1 MANVFLSYKR
11 EDAARVRRLAA
22 ALRQSGLTVWWDE
35 DIPPSAP
42 WEATI
47 EQALA
52 VAQTV
57 IVCWSP
63 ASIASDN
70 VRSEARVAREDGRL
84 MQVLVKPCTPPL
96 FFGERQAVDLSRWRG
111 NADDPRIA
119 SLTNTIGKVAAGE
132 RIEHADA
139 RTLKKAWPRHWIV
152 IATMS
157 LLLLG
162 AGLFLAYRSTVVRP
176 ARALAV
182 IPFEDLSP
190 RRDKAYFAEGMSEEI
205 LSAVSTEKGFK
216 VLGRTSA
223 RQIGRNPDPRAVR
236 KSLGIT
242 HLLEGSARTAGDLLR
257 VNVRLIDTKDG
268 STVWQEEYRGRLSDV
283 FAVQDRI
290 SSAVAQ
296 NLRGFLGRTE
306 TVTETQ
312 VTKVNAYQT
321 YLAARS
327 IMRNRSEPSLRQ
339 ALGLAQQ
346 VMSADPNYAPGH
358 ALYAEL
364 VWLLS
369 DDPDSYGNIPAAKAA
384 RIGERHARTAIR
396 LAPNQAEGYA
406 ALGLVR
412 LVTNPLEAIP
422 ALRRAIAL
430 DPSRADV
437 RIWLAI
443 PLTKAG
449 RYDEGLQL
457 SRDAAA
463 IEPLWHMPIYDLVV
477 RLSVDGQPAE
487 ARQIAA
493 QYRSRGGNLGQY
505 HRLLFAIESRGP
517 GISSAIAEG
526 EKALALDPTHPDI
539 RRDLVAFYHMVGLG
553 ERATKYASSTLHLA
567 EPFFRGDSNALT
579 AEIRSSAS
587 NVWNMPDSGFG
598 FFHLARAR
606 DWTNLNRLYD
616 QRPIAADQLC
626 FRNLDAAQAI
636 VPALRAAGRQSD
648 QRSLQDCLRNRLAI
662 ESRQKS
668 RFWYSYAGD
677 FEFDQATLAAL
688 DGNGPKALGLLK
700 QAVERGWLGRPY
712 SSKLTDSPQF
722 DALRADPEFSA
733 LQSRIDR
740 KIARERSEILVRHR

>member
-1 MANVFLSYKR
+1 MADVFLSYKR
-11 EDAARVRRLAA
+11 EDAARVRKLAA
-22 ALRQSGLTVWWDE
+22 ALRQSGLAVWWDE

-47 EQALA
+47 EKALA
-52 VAQTV
+52 EARTV

-84 MQVLVKPCTPPL
+84 IQVLIKPCSPPL
-96 FFGERQAVDLSRWRG
+96 FFGERQALDLSKWRG
-111 NADDPRIA
+111 NVDDDRIA
-119 SLTNTIGKVAAGE
+119 RLTETVSKVGAGE
-132 RIEHADA
+132 AIEAATA
-139 RTLKKAWPRHWIV
+139 RVRKKALPRRSL
-152 IATMS
+152 ATAAII

-162 AGLFLAYRSTVVRP
+162 VAAFLAYRSSQTRLSP
-176 ARALAV
+176 ALAV

-190 RRDKAYFAEGMSEEI
+190 AHDKAYFAEGIGEAI
-205 LSAVSTEKGFK
+205 LSALSAEKRFR

-223 RQIGRNPDPRAVR
+223 RQIGRDPNPMAVR

-242 HLLEGSARTAGDLLR
+242 HLLEGSARTAGDVLR

-268 STVWQEEYRGRLSDV
+268 STVWQEEYRGRMSDV

-296 NLRGFLGRTE
+296 NLPGFLGSAGTPAE
-306 TVTETQ
+306 SP

-327 IMRNRSEPSLRQ
+327 IMRNRSEGSLRQ
-339 ALGLAQQ
+339 ALGLARQ
-346 VMSADPNYAPGH
+346 VIATDPNYAPGH

-369 DDPDSYGNIPAAKAA
+369 DDPDSYGSIPAAKAT

-412 LVTNPLEAIP
+412 LVTSPSEAIP
-422 ALRRAIAL
+422 ALRRAIEL
-430 DPSRADV
+430 DPSRADARV
-437 RIWLAI
+437 WLAI

-477 RLSVDGQPAE
+477 RLAVNGQPAE
-487 ARQIAA
+487 ARRIAA

-505 HRLLFAIESRGP
+505 YRLLFAIESRGP

-526 EKALALDPTHPDI
+526 QKALSIDPSHPDI
-539 RRDLVAFYHMVGLG
+539 RRDLAALYHLVGLG
-553 ERATKYASSTLHLA
+553 QKVPGYSSSAFRLA
-567 EPFFRGDSNALT
+567 EPFFRGEPNKLKAQ
-579 AEIRSSAS
+579 IRSSGP

-598 FFHLARAR
+598 FFFLASVR
-606 DWTNLNRLYD
+606 DWTDLIRLYD
-616 QRPIAADQLC
+616 QRPVPADQLC
-626 FRNLDAAQAI
+626 FRNLDASQAI

-648 QRSLQDCLRNRLAI
+648 QRSLQDCLRNRIAV
-662 ESRQKS
+662 ESRQES
-668 RFWYSYAGD
+668 RFWYAYAGD

-688 DGNGPKALGLLK
+688 DGNGPKALSLLK

-712 SSKLTDSPQF
+712 SSKLSDSPQF
-722 DALRADPEFSA
+722 DSLRFNPQFVA
-733 LQSRIDR
+733 LQARIDR
-740 KIARERSEILVRHR
+740 TIANERAAVIEQGH

>member
-1 MANVFLSYKR
+1 MADVFLSYKR
-11 EDAARVRRLAA
+11 EDAARVRKLAA
-22 ALRQSGLTVWWDE
+22 ALRQSGFEVWWDE

-47 EQALA
+47 EQELA
-52 VAQTV
+52 EARTV

-84 MQVLVKPCTPPL
+84 IQVLVKPCSPPL
-96 FFGERQAVDLSRWRG
+96 FFGERQAVDLSKWRG
-111 NADDPRIA
+111 NAEDARIA
-119 SLTNTIGKVAAGE
+119 RLTDTVRKVAAGE
-132 RIEHADA
+132 VVQGTA
-139 RTLKKAWPRHWIV
+139 RTRKRRWPVRWVV
-152 IATMS
+152 IAAIV
-157 LLLLG
+157 LLFLG
-162 AGLFLAYRSTVVRP
+162 VAGFLAYRSSLTLP
-176 ARALAV
+176 SPALAV

-190 RRDKAYFAEGMSEEI
+190 ARDKAYFAEGIGEEI
-205 LSAVSTEKGFK
+205 LSALSAEKRFK

-223 RQIGRNPDPRAVR
+223 RQIGRDPDPMAVR
-236 KSLGIT
+236 KSLGVT

-296 NLRGFLGRTE
+296 NLRGLLGRARTASE
-306 TVTETQ
+306 TP
-312 VTKVNAYQT
+312 VTKVDAYQA

-327 IMRNRSEPSLRQ
+327 LMRQRSEPSLRQ
-339 ALGLAQQ
+339 ALALAQQ
-346 VMSADPNYAPGH
+346 VIAADSNYAAGH

-364 VWLLS
+364 VWMLS
-369 DDPDSYGNIPAAKAA
+369 DDPDSYGSIPAVKAA
-384 RIGERHARTAIR
+384 RIGERHARTAIK

-412 LVTNPLEAIP
+412 LVTNPSDAIP
-422 ALRRAIAL
+422 ALRRAIEL

-437 RIWLAI
+437 RVWLAI

-449 RYDEGLQL
+449 RYDEALQL
-457 SRDAAA
+457 SRDAVA
-463 IEPLWHMPIYDLVV
+463 IEPLWQMPIYDLVV
-477 RLSVDGQPAE
+477 RLAVNGQPAE
-487 ARQIAA
+487 ARRIAT
-493 QYRSRGGNLGQY
+493 QYRSRGGNLAQY

-526 EKALALDPTHPDI
+526 KRALSLDPTLPDI
-539 RRDLVAFYHMVGLG
+539 SGDVAALYHLVGLRQ
-553 ERATKYASSTLHLA
+553 EVPRYSTSNLRLA
-567 EPFFRGDSNALT
+567 EPFFRGDMDELKT
-579 AEIRSSAS
+579 LIRSSGP
-587 NVWNMPDSGFG
+587 NVWTMPDSGFG
-598 FFHLARAR
+598 FFYLASVR
-606 DWTNLNRLYD
+606 DWRGLNRLYD
-616 QRPIAADQLC
+616 QRPISADHLC

-648 QRSLQDCLRNRLAI
+648 QRNLQACLRNRIVI

-668 RFWYSYAGD
+668 RFWYSYAGE

-688 DGNGPKALGLLK
+688 DGNGPKALGLLE
-700 QAVERGWLGRPY
+700 QAIERGWLGRPY

-722 DALRADPEFSA
+722 DLLRSDPEFA
-733 LQSRIDR
+733 ELQSRIDR
-740 KIARERSEILVRHR
+740 KIAQERAEVDREAR